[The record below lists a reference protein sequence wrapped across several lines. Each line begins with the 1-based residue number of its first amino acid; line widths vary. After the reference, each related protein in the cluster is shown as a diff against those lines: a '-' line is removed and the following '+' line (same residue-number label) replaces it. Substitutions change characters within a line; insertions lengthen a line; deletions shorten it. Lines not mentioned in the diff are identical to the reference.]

1 MQMQANILRWGNSLA
16 VRLSGI
22 ARTIPRFEEG
32 MPITIEILED
42 GIFIRKAA
50 PKPALQVLPYTEE
63 ELLSGLT
70 PYLAHADE
78 VVPLTSS
85 EWGS

>member
-1 MQMQANILRWGNSLA
+1 MQMEANIQRWGNSLA
-16 VRLSGI
+16 VRLSGM
-22 ARTIPRFEEG
+22 ARTIPKFEEG

-42 GIFIRKAA
+42 GIFIRKAN
-50 PKPALQVLPYTEE
+50 PTVTPTHLPYSEA

-78 VVPLTSS
+78 MASLSAD
-85 EWGS
+85 EWGV

>member
-1 MQMQANILRWGNSLA
+1 MHIETNIQRWGNSLA

-22 ARTIPRFEEG
+22 ARTIPQFEAG
-32 MPITIEILED
+32 MPITIEILDD
-42 GIFIRKAA
+42 GIYIRKAVS
-50 PKPALQVLPYTEE
+50 KPILAGLLFTEA

-78 VVPLTSS
+78 VASLSAG
-85 EWGS
+85 EWGI

>member
-1 MQMQANILRWGNSLA
+1 MQMEANIQRWGNSLA

-22 ARTIPRFEEG
+22 ARTIPKFEEG
-32 MPITIEILED
+32 MPITIEVLED
-42 GIFIRKAA
+42 GIFIRKAN
-50 PKPALQVLPYTEE
+50 PKPACQGLPYTEA

-78 VVPLTSS
+78 VAPLSLD
-85 EWGS
+85 EWGI

>member
-1 MQMQANILRWGNSLA
+1 MQMEANILRWGNSLA

-32 MPITIEILED
+32 MPITIEILDD
-42 GIFIRKAA
+42 GIFIRKAT
-50 PKPALQVLPYTEE
+50 PKPVPQVLPYTEA

-78 VVPLTSS
+78 VASLTPD